1 MGTIHYILYHIFY
14 MYVFSSFCIYLIFVI
29 FGHVFIGLIVVS
41 YILCFAF
48 LLLYLLTKFSLN
60 YTHEMHQHELFIIV
74 AYFVNAYHCTNFIIL
89 HEIFGVLQLTFSCFH
104 DSAHR
109 YTFTWKCK
117 ALIP

>member
-1 MGTIHYILYHIFY
+1 MYLVPFAYIL
-14 MYVFSSFCIYLIFVI
+14 SLSF

-60 YTHEMHQHELFIIV
+60 YTHQMHQLFIIV
-74 AYFVNAYHCTNFIIL
+74 EYFVNACHCTNFMIL
-89 HEIFGVLQLTFSCFH
+89 HEIFEVLQLTFSCFH

-117 ALIP
+117 ALIA